1 MNACSRRYTIAHTV
15 CADGIALHAGTS
27 VHMELLPGEPETGIV
42 FRRTDLE
49 GAEIPAR
56 YDLVGETRLGTVLV
70 DGAMRVGVIEHIM
83 AALAGA
89 GIDDVV
95 VALDGPEPP
104 ILDGS
109 AAGYL
114 ALIEEAGVQPQFGIR
129 RVIEVLRRI
138 EVSHQDARA
147 ALTPAS
153 ERSFEFLLDYAE
165 PVIGRQ
171 HYDFPFTPEG
181 FKRDIAPA
189 CTFGFLRELDALNKA
204 GLGRGASLD
213 NTLAL
218 EPDRVV
224 NPEKQHFP
232 DEFVRH
238 KILDAIGDLALVGA
252 PVMGRFSGFRS
263 GHSLNNALV
272 RALLADPENYR
283 LVSLP

>member
-1 MNACSRRYTIAHTV
+1 MNACVRRHTIVRSVH
-15 CADGIALHAGTS
+15 CDGVALHAGTS
-27 VHMELLPGEPETGIV
+27 VHMELRPAADGTGIV
-42 FRRTDLE
+42 FCRTDLD
-49 GAEIPAR
+49 GAEIAAR

-70 DGAMRVGVIEHIM
+70 DGALRVGVIEHIM

-89 GIDDVV
+89 GVDDVV

-114 ALIEEAGVQPQFGIR
+114 ALIEEAGLQPQFGTR
-129 RVIEVLRRI
+129 HMIEVLRRV
-138 EVSHQDARA
+138 EVSQQDAQASLSPA
-147 ALTPAS
+147 AEA
-153 ERSFEFLLDYAE
+153 SFEFLLEYPE

-171 HYDFPFTPEG
+171 YFDFPFSLEG

-204 GLGRGASLD
+204 GLGRGASLE

-238 KILDAIGDLALVGA
+238 KILDAIGDLALAGA
-252 PVMGRFSGFRS
+252 PIMGRFSGIRS

-272 RALLADPENYR
+272 RALLADPDNYR